1 MRQYLLAVIAVLAAI
16 ILALFSI
23 DTASNQQS
31 ARSYRAYNFKSG
43 LESRADNQGSA
54 LWNDNAGNVCIPP
67 INETVTDNGFFP
79 LTIASSPLSTPPSML
94 ATSAMTE
101 LTPVQLPPLDAGMVN
116 VTGGFDGNGQTA
128 GYRVNPRPGEFAIA
142 VPYDPSLLPQGFT
155 EDDIQ
160 TYVYDR
166 QYHRWVAI
174 QRDSVNEAELLVCSR
189 FKPWGKG
196 LPHTLNDLANPQDAL
211 MQVQDMMSFAPQGE
225 GGGDS
230 PLDFINAVLKT
241 PEMPETS
248 AYTPT
253 SIKEL
258 KAADPL
264 EGLTLMQPPTANNSG
279 TANLSYPIEI
289 PAGRQGMQPNL
300 ALTYSSGGGNGWLG
314 VGWDISI
321 PSITVE
327 TRWGVPRYD
336 QSKESE
342 VYVYEGEQL
351 VTKDGNGNFREMP
364 HRTNQWTSRST
375 LGNEEQF
382 FPRKNEAF
390 DSIVRH
396 GTGPGNYW
404 WTVTHKNG
412 VTDYYGKYASDNGV
426 NNSCVLRAGASNFT
440 GAIAQWAL
448 AESVDPFGNSV
459 RYHYDIEYH
468 RGTTGSSN
476 DGKQI
481 YVDTIYY
488 TTKGNDLGKY
498 KVVFTREPK
507 EDVIVSANRG
517 FKEVTASNLCNI
529 AVCFNNRAIRYY
541 LFLTENCRASNFK
554 TRLTDV
560 VQLYKTSNGILPCSY
575 LKELGVTD
583 TLVSTH
589 FDYYNYPE
597 TNQMFGDTV
606 SLSLNDD
613 DIKSTFITS
622 GSALAKATALG
633 GTRGKSW
640 NIGGTMTVGIGPVV
654 PLTTASVGG
663 NFNYSR
669 SKSEGAL
676 TLIDLDGDGLAD
688 KVYKKGRKLYFRK
701 HIADSEY
708 HFHYDSYEQ
717 ELMDYSDVQNPRNLS
732 DFLSEVS
739 STTTWGLQLS
749 LGLAYS
755 GSWPTT
761 KSTTSVY
768 FADVNADGL
777 PDLITDGG
785 VLFNVTEQDGEVK
798 FRNYYTIAAENIGTG
813 NDSAFVHTTTDTCG
827 GIIFSG
833 TVSDSIVCQYDWLL
847 DTTLWL
853 KPVYTPYDTADFLP
867 VIRYADSL
875 ENTGEYKC
883 EYYYYRNQPGQI
895 ERIDIYRKVLVS
907 CSAFPTSTSASD
919 ILERDPDLE
928 AVKVWVAPNY
938 GVVDIISDIRQRQD
952 STTSFLQSKTRDGM
966 SYAIQLNRNVVAT
979 LNHRLLPSASTNIS
993 ILANGQIGKDDISV
1007 HHDSV
1012 RVPVSPGDLVFFR
1025 LISGENHDYD
1035 NVEWNQTIRF
1045 GTGLSRPVVYNSAA
1059 DFVLSGNK
1067 NFGAGAAGS
1076 TNKIDMSVKITTGNI
1091 GSTPNAALYAMVVD
1105 TNDNVITNCLW
1116 LCPLQ
1121 SGWTNHVWNP
1131 LGTSTTTMQIAQG
1144 HQVKFFVSSSNPS
1157 FQWEKVRVSPH
1168 INYYVWNINHYDTV
1182 ECYPQVDMLINNYD
1196 GTVRDSVY
1204 HRLFGPL
1211 YKGWGQ
1217 FAYNNNDTVNG
1228 HVVHDSYIHIEKL
1241 VTDWGGDI
1249 QNKKEARKTR
1259 RRMQLFDMPDKDST
1273 HVRESSDM
1281 VGLYDADTLYNPL
1294 SLKTSWVEMQPD
1306 FHHYAWVGYGNVNYI
1321 TDSIM
1326 CNTRIPDYHTDENT
1340 SDIEDYDHPVP
1351 VVAQG
1356 LDVKTVRKQN
1366 YSKMKNHSL
1375 SLSAPGVPFSVG
1387 GSVSLGYN
1395 QIITDYMDLNGDRYP
1410 DILGSS
1416 QVQYS
1421 QPWGGIGDVKT
1432 MAIFSNGVSRSET
1445 ASGGMNFGGSF
1456 EMPSRGASNNPK
1468 NSKISFD
1475 GAGSIG
1481 ASHGGGSDTTSMT
1494 WMDMNGDGLPDKVVR
1509 RNDKLEVQMN
1519 TGYGFL
1525 NIDTFNIN
1533 NIRDG
1538 SSANTGLN
1546 VGGNFNIGQ
1555 ASIGGGIGVN
1565 FSKNETEKM
1574 LMDFNG
1580 DGLQDIVEDFGNSM
1594 KVSYNLG
1601 NGHWSA
1607 PEYVYAV
1614 PEISLG
1620 RSFSESADVSVT
1632 VGFTFMSIVKL
1643 CVGISGSPYSRTFSK
1658 DSVQLTDVNGDGYVD
1673 YVTSR
1678 NEGSMTVRYNQSG
1691 KTNLLRKVTN
1701 FTGSTIGLGYD
1712 MPLACFDKPQRSW
1725 NLARVETRNNDTLCP
1740 VGGNRTLT
1748 KFQYASP
1755 RYNRYERMDY
1765 GYGKV
1770 TTYQYDTDGGD
1781 TLYRFTV
1788 EEFNNR
1794 EFNKRGRKLRDC
1806 VYNSDSLPYV
1816 EHIYGDT
1823 LYDYAGSLV
1832 TDGGCAR
1839 TDVYVKK
1846 EVDITNWYEGQP
1858 SPQITS
1864 MTQREYDRYRNVE
1877 RYTHYG
1883 DITHTDE
1890 YFRAEIEYAQN
1901 MPHNMVSLPV
1911 RIEVYDIDDTLL
1923 QMRTADYN
1931 PYNGR
1936 MTTLRLH
1943 NYSDTARYDFGYD
1956 SYGNMGDATMP
1967 ANANGQRLTMKYQY
1981 DNTVHT
1987 YPVWVLNSDL
1997 GYYSTAEYD
2006 LRFGKPT
2013 KTMDINGNEMWYEY
2027 DSLGRTVTVTAPYEQ
2042 GVAPYTI
2049 RMEYF
2054 PHNFKKLD
2062 VWTNCSNPYSYACTY
2077 HYDKQHLGNPI
2088 VTTILSDG
2096 LGRLLQT
2103 KKDAEIGGQEVSLV
2117 TGKVVYDCFGRTVAQ
2132 YHPFTEPLGTETV
2145 YNNTVTTGT
2154 GTLTAYD
2161 MMDRQTRVRQQPYG
2175 YETVMDYGFD
2185 WWNGKTLFRTE
2196 TTDANGNV
2204 FTEMKG
2210 TLGQQLVQLPSTT
2223 NATELY
2229 YDALGRLTESMDAEG
2244 ISTYYEYD
2252 RLGRMTH
2259 RTHPDAGEDW
2269 YSFDPAGNTVY
2280 HVNGNGDT
2288 VRYKYYFNLLTAMSY
2303 PNNPANNVRYVYG
2316 SPSSPDNTAG
2326 KIILQEDASGWQTF
2340 KYGKLGEVIENIR
2353 TFALPNEPR
2362 PYTFKMKFYYDSWNR
2377 IDSMTYPDG
2386 EVVSY
2391 GYNKGGMLENIQGNK
2406 NGDVRTYVK
2415 DIRYNKFELKESE
2428 KYGNGTQMGYE
2439 YDSLLRLSHLYS
2451 WDSHGDTMQSIGYTY
2466 DYVGNITDI
2475 ANSAVTLPNGLGGR
2489 YYSHYDYDPLYRLT
2503 GAYGNWNNNQLSY
2516 NLGMQY
2522 YGNGKIWSKQLYA
2535 DVLDQGN
2542 VTVRNYNN
2550 RYYYGSSTSNTVT
2563 SVYDQIGHVWQSFSW
2578 DMAGNM
2584 VYHQDANGCGRT
2596 LCWDEE
2602 NRLMSFADCEN
2613 AGFYQ
2618 YDAGGERTYK
2628 LTSDYVSQNIGGHW
2642 HTYQV
2647 LDNPTLY
2654 TSPYMVA
2661 TPKGYTK
2668 HYYAES
2674 ERVASRIGGGLDS
2687 VDMFI
2692 RNIEE
2697 FIDKPMVE
2705 ISPLWTDDYHEEFFD
2720 EKRDH
2725 NLDHL
2730 YHAMECTGNVPSVV
2744 YECLTILYKYS
2755 EYPHHEYEPDCY
2767 WYHPDHLGS
2776 SSWIT
2781 YTDGSAVQHLHYL
2794 PWGED
2799 FVDQRSTNWNAMYT
2813 FSAKEKDTETGYS
2826 YFGSRYYSSALSI
2839 WLSVDPM
2846 SDKYPSMS
2854 PYVYCADNPV
2864 KLVDPN
2870 GEDWYEVENT
2880 ETHEM
2885 EIKWTDH
2892 KSQADM
2898 DAAGVK
2904 GTYLGEAFMD
2914 IKGSRSEKLGAG
2926 NNLFNEGAV
2935 LAKATVYGPSGKDD
2949 IKEYDAFT
2957 MSSDFSKYGAIADGD
2972 YTVNYRD
2979 PGKSGPLSSNWAVND
2994 AEPVNCLDG
3003 KNPNPKGYSP
3013 TQKNGIY
3020 IHRSN
3025 NNGDMLPSGHPVS
3038 TGCIIIVPS
3047 RTGKNGWNE
3056 FNQQLSG
3063 VSSFK
3068 MRLKRD

>member
-1 MRQYLLAVIAVLAAI
+1 MKQSLLTIIAVLVTI
-16 ILALFSI
+16 TLAMFSI
-23 DTASNQQS
+23 DTAGNRHTS
-31 ARSYRAYNFKSG
+31 RSYRTYSYHPDPDTRSG
-43 LESRADNQGSA
+43 DGDVTPSLLRMDNTDDSSIPMVETITNES
-54 LWNDNAGNVCIPP
+54 I
-67 INETVTDNGFFP
+67 
-79 LTIASSPLSTPPSML
+79 SPLMISNSPLGTPPAML
-94 ATSAMTE
+94 ETSAMAE
-101 LTPVQLPPLDAGMVN
+101 LTPSQLPPLDAGMVN
-116 VTGGFDGNGQTA
+116 VTGGFDENMQTA
-128 GYRVNPRPGEFAIA
+128 GYRVNPMPGEFAIA
-142 VPYDPSLLPQGFT
+142 VPYDPELLPQGFT

-189 FKPWGKG
+189 FRPWEKG
-196 LPHTLNDLANPQDAL
+196 LSHTRNDLSNPQDAL
-211 MQVQDMMSFAPQGE
+211 AQVQDMMSFAPQGE

-264 EGLTLMQPPTANNSG
+264 EGITLIQPPTANNMG

-300 ALTYSSGGGNGWLG
+300 TLTYSSSGGNGWLG

-351 VTKDGNGNFREMP
+351 VTKDASGHFREMP

-440 GAIAQWAL
+440 GAIAHWAL

-459 RYHYDIEYH
+459 RYHYAIEYH

-476 DGKQI
+476 DGRQI

-488 TTKGNDLGKY
+488 TAKGNDLGKY
-498 KVVFTREPK
+498 KVVFTRTPK
-507 EDVIVSANRG
+507 VDVIVSANRG

-529 AVCFNNRAIRYY
+529 AVCFNNRAFRYY
-541 LFLTENCRASNFK
+541 FFQTENSRASNFK

-560 VQLYKTSNGILPCSY
+560 VQLFKTSDGILPSNY
-575 LKELGVTD
+575 LKELCDTD
-583 TLVSTH
+583 TFVSTH
-589 FDYYNYPE
+589 FDYFDYPE
-597 TNQMFGDTV
+597 PYQMFGDTV
-606 SLSLNDD
+606 SLELKNDN
-613 DIKSTFITS
+613 IKSTFITS
-622 GSALAKATALG
+622 GNALAKATALG

-640 NIGGTMTVGIGPVV
+640 NIGGTVTVGIGPVV

-688 KVYKKGRKLYFRK
+688 KVYKKGRKIYFRK

-717 ELMDYSDVQNPRNLS
+717 ELMDYSDVQNPRNIS

-785 VLFNVTEQDGEVK
+785 VLFNVTEQDGKVK

-833 TVSDSIVCQYDWLL
+833 AVSDSIVCQYDWLL

-853 KPVYTPYDTADFLP
+853 KPIYNPHDTEYFLP

-875 ENTGEYKC
+875 GHTGNYRC
-883 EYYYYRNQPGQI
+883 EYYYYPNDPGQI
-895 ERIDIYRKVLVS
+895 ERIDIYRKALVS
-907 CSAFPTSTSASD
+907 CAAFPTSTSAAG

-928 AVKVWVAPNY
+928 AVKVWVAPNF
-938 GVVDIISDIRQRQD
+938 GIVDIISDIRQRQD

-979 LNHRLLPSASTNIS
+979 PNHRLLPSSSANIS
-993 ILANGQIGKDDISV
+993 ILANGQIGKDDISI

-1012 RVPVSPGDLVFFR
+1012 RVSVSPGDLIFFR

-1045 GTGLSRPVVYNSAA
+1045 RNNLTPLVIYNSAA

-1076 TNKIDMSVKITTGNI
+1076 TNKIDMSVKITTGDI
-1091 GSTPNAALYAMVVD
+1091 GSTPNATLVAMVVD
-1105 TNDNVITNCLW
+1105 TNDNVVANHHWSYVLE
-1116 LCPLQ
+1116 
-1121 SGWTNHVWNP
+1121 SGRTNHVWNP
-1131 LGTSTTTMQIAQG
+1131 LGTPTTTIQIAQG
-1144 HQVKFFVSSSNPS
+1144 HRVKFMVFSSNPS
-1157 FQWEKVRVSPH
+1157 FKWEKVRVTPH
-1168 INYYVWNINHYDTV
+1168 INYYVWNSNHYDTV

-1228 HVVHDSYIHIEKL
+1228 QVVHDSYIHIEKL

-1249 QNKKEARKTR
+1249 KNEKEARKTR
-1259 RRMQLFDMPDKDST
+1259 KRMEKFEMPDKDST
-1273 HVRESSDM
+1273 RARESSVM
-1281 VGLYDADTLYNPL
+1281 VGLYDADTLYHPL

-1306 FHHYAWVGYGNVNYI
+1306 FQHYAWVGYGNVNYI

-1340 SDIEDYDHPVP
+1340 SDIENYDHPVP

-1366 YSKMKNHSL
+1366 YSKIKNHSL
-1375 SLSAPGVPFSVG
+1375 SVSAPVVPFSVG
-1387 GSVSLGYN
+1387 GSVSSGYN
-1395 QIITDYMDLNGDRYP
+1395 QILTDYMDLNGDRYP
-1410 DILGSS
+1410 DILGPS

-1432 MAIFSNGVSRSET
+1432 MTVFNNGVCQSET

-1456 EMPSRGASNNPK
+1456 EMPSRGSSNNPK
-1468 NSKISFD
+1468 QSKISFD
-1475 GAGSIG
+1475 GAGSAG
-1481 ASHGGGSDTTSMT
+1481 VSHGGGSDTTSMT

-1509 RNDKLEVQMN
+1509 KNNKLYVQMN

-1525 NIDTFNIN
+1525 NMDTLNIN
-1533 NIRDG
+1533 NIRNG
-1538 SSANTGLN
+1538 SSENTGLN
-1546 VGGNFNIGQ
+1546 VGGSFNIGQ

-1580 DGLQDIVEDFGNSM
+1580 DGLQDIVVDIGNSLS
-1594 KVSYNLG
+1594 VRYNLG
-1601 NGHWSA
+1601 NGQWSD
-1607 PEYVYAV
+1607 PEYVYAA

-1658 DSVQLTDVNGDGYVD
+1658 DSVQLTDINGDGYVD

-1701 FTGSTIGLGYD
+1701 FTGSTIELGYD

-1748 KFQYASP
+1748 KFKYESP
-1755 RYNRYERMDY
+1755 RYNRHERMDY

-1770 TTYQYDTDGGD
+1770 TTCQYDTDGGD

-1806 VYNSDSLPYV
+1806 VYDSDSLPYV
-1816 EHIYGDT
+1816 EHLYSET
-1823 LYDYAGSLV
+1823 LYDHAGNIV

-1846 EVDITNWYEGQP
+1846 EVDITNWYEGQS
-1858 SPQITS
+1858 SPLITS
-1864 MTQREYDRYRNVE
+1864 MTQRDYDRYRNVE
-1877 RYTHYG
+1877 RYIHYG
-1883 DITHTDE
+1883 DTTHTDE
-1890 YFRAEIEYAQN
+1890 YFRAEIKYAQN

-1911 RIEVYDIDDTLL
+1911 WIGVSDIDDNLL
-1923 QMRTADYN
+1923 QMRTADYDT
-1931 PYNGR
+1931 YTGR

-1943 NYSDTARYDFGYD
+1943 NYSDTAQYDFNYD
-1956 SYGNMGDATMP
+1956 PYGNIGDATMP
-1967 ANANGQRLTMKYQY
+1967 ANATGQRLTMKYLY
-1981 DNTVHT
+1981 DSTVHT
-1987 YPVWVLNSDL
+1987 YPVWVFNSSL
-1997 GYYSTAEYD
+1997 GYVSTSEYD
-2006 LRFGKPT
+2006 FRFGKPT
-2013 KTMDINGNEMWYEY
+2013 KTTDINGNEMRYEY
-2027 DSLGRTVTVTAPYEQ
+2027 DCIGRTVTVTAPYEQ
-2042 GVAPYTI
+2042 GTAPYTI

-2054 PHNFKKLD
+2054 PHNFKKMD
-2062 VWTNCSNPYSYACTY
+2062 VWNNCSNPYSYACTY
-2077 HYDKQHLGNPI
+2077 HYDCQHPGNPI
-2088 VTTILSDG
+2088 RTTLIADG

-2103 KKDAEIGGQEVSLV
+2103 KKDAEINGNEWSLV
-2117 TGKVVYDCFGRTVAQ
+2117 TGKVKYDCFGRTVEQ
-2132 YHPFTEPLGTETV
+2132 YHPFKEDTALFATYNAYYLPGTRTSME
-2145 YNNTVTTGT
+2145 
-2154 GTLTAYD
+2154 YD
-2161 MMDRQTRVRQQPYG
+2161 IMDRRTKVKLPTSDS
-2175 YETVMDYGFD
+2175 TVMSYGVET
-2185 WWNGKTLFRTE
+2185 WGGKTLLRTVTKDAKGNRVRVLTGTMGKQTVQIDPYGSE
-2196 TTDANGNV
+2196 TS
-2204 FTEMKG
+2204 FE
-2210 TLGQQLVQLPSTT
+2210 
-2223 NATELY
+2223 
-2229 YDALGRLTESMDAEG
+2229 YDCLGRLKK
-2244 ISTYYEYD
+2244 STDPDGFETSYD
-2252 RLGRMTH
+2252 YDMLGQLVLRK
-2259 RTHPDAGEDW
+2259 HPDAGEDS
-2269 YSFDPAGNTVY
+2269 YGYDPAGNLVLHKNGAGEQLDYLY
-2280 HVNGNGDT
+2280 HYNQ
-2288 VRYKYYFNLLTAMSY
+2288 LTDVLCPQY
-2303 PNNPANNVRYVYG
+2303 PANNVHYEYG
-2316 SPSSPDNTAG
+2316 PHDSTNLANNSVG
-2326 KIILQEDASGWQTF
+2326 KVTKLEDASGWQTF

-2353 TFALPNEPR
+2353 IFAVPFDNQS
-2362 PYTFKMKFYYDSWNR
+2362 YTFKMNFEYDSWNR
-2377 IDSMTYPDG
+2377 IQSMTYPDG

-2391 GYNKGGMLENIQGNK
+2391 GYNPGGMLRSVSGTKTNHPYPYI
-2406 NGDVRTYVK
+2406 DS
-2415 DIRYNKFELKESE
+2415 IRYNEFELKEAVW
-2428 KYGNGTQMGYE
+2428 YGNGTRCTYGYDILQRLAGLNSYTATDEQMQDIQYV
-2439 YDSLLRLSHLYS
+2439 YDE
-2451 WDSHGDTMQSIGYTY
+2451 
-2466 DYVGNITDI
+2466 VGNITEI
-2475 ANSAVTLPNGLGGR
+2475 NNSAGILSNELGGP
-2489 YYSHYDYDPLYRLT
+2489 YSNTYQYDNLYRLVYAEGSWFGNPNT
-2503 GAYGNWNNNQLSY
+2503 SYELEMAYQP
-2516 NLGMQY
+2516 
-2522 YGNGKIWSKQLYA
+2522 NGRISRKTLAAGI
-2535 DVLDQGN
+2535 
-2542 VTVRNYNN
+2542 VTQTPVTNSFSSVGYDN
-2550 RYYYGSSTSNTVT
+2550 RYNYTDTGQPNTLT
-2563 SVYDQIGHVWQSFSW
+2563 YIDNGPQQEFVW
-2578 DMAGNM
+2578 DAKGNM
-2584 VYHQDANGCGRT
+2584 VLHKHDGLPSGRH
-2596 LCWDEE
+2596 LCWDEQ
-2602 NRLMSFADCEN
+2602 NRLQGVMDDNSLSV
-2613 AGFYQ
+2613 YQ
-2618 YDAGGERTYK
+2618 YDANGERTYK
-2628 LTSDYVSQNIGGHW
+2628 LTGDYTRQNISGTW
-2642 HTYQV
+2642 HHFYQ
-2647 LDNPTLY
+2647 LDNATLY
-2654 TSPYMVA
+2654 ASPYLVV
-2661 TPKGYTK
+2661 TPRGYTK

-2674 ERVASRIGGGLDS
+2674 ERIASKLGNGGLQELDNP
-2687 VDMFI
+2687 VVA
-2692 RNIEE
+2692 EHLVG
-2697 FIDKPMVE
+2697 DKFVAN
-2705 ISPLWTDDYHEEFFD
+2705 TVHA
-2720 EKRDH
+2720 EK
-2725 NLDHL
+2725 
-2730 YHAMECTGNVPSVV
+2730 VV
-2744 YECLTILYKYS
+2744 YECLHAEEEVRPSAPLSYLYELMGS
-2755 EYPHHEYEPDCY
+2755 SPEPEDERY

-2781 YTDGSAVQHLHYL
+2781 FSDGEAVQHLHYL
-2794 PWGED
+2794 PFGED
-2799 FVDQRSTNWNAMYT
+2799 LVNQQLTVTGALFT
-2813 FSAKEKDTETGYS
+2813 FSAKEKDAETGYS
-2826 YFGSRYYSSALSI
+2826 YFGARYYNSDLSI

-2846 SDKYPSMS
+2846 ADKYPSLS
-2854 PYVYCADNPV
+2854 PYVYCANNPV

-2870 GEDWYEVENT
+2870 GEDIWIVGDDGVRYKYNNGNFYTKEGNKYTPESGSFLS
-2880 ETHEM
+2880 
-2885 EIKWTDH
+2885 K
-2892 KSQADM
+2892 
-2898 DAAGVK
+2898 AGNAIDKLK
-2904 GTYLGEAFMD
+2904 GTKTGNRLIGFFEGSDNKDVIIESDSKSTCDNLTLDSESGEFISQTIRWNSEGTNIETTAGEQKNSTADLGHEFSHVYDNAKNIKGLRD
-2914 IKGSRSEKLGAG
+2914 LCPNKGSRSEWR
-2926 NNLFNEGAV
+2926 AV
-2935 LAKATVYGPSGKDD
+2935 
-2949 IKEYDAFT
+2949 
-2957 MSSDFSKYGAIADGD
+2957 
-2972 YTVNYRD
+2972 YR
-2979 PGKSGPLSSNWAVND
+2979 
-2994 AEPVNCLDG
+2994 ENCMREEMG
-3003 KNPNPKGYSP
+3003 
-3013 TQKNGIY
+3013 
-3020 IHRSN
+3020 
-3025 NNGDMLPSGHPVS
+3025 LPY
-3038 TGCIIIVPS
+3038 
-3047 RTGKNGWNE
+3047 RTGYTFRNPDNSTY
-3056 FNQQLSG
+3056 F
-3063 VSSFK
+3063 VSMLNRKGKPYMPNSFQWTPFEVCK
-3068 MRLKRD
+3068 KKTY